1 MYRAPIAPRAIV
13 RKNGPPVADHFARV
27 ESRYARRVPLAATI
41 VIVLVAVAHVWFA
54 ILEMVL
60 WTKPIGI
67 KTFGRPKQV
76 MIDSASLAQ
85 NQGLYNLFL
94 VAGLVWSLI
103 AAEPMAHA
111 LKLFFLGCVLVAG
124 IFGAITASK
133 KILFVQA
140 IPAAIGLAL
149 VVLSGT

>member
-1 MYRAPIAPRAIV
+1 MYRASIGPAAIV
-13 RKNGPPVADHFARV
+13 RKKSPLVADDFARL
-27 ESRYARRVPLAATI
+27 ESRYARAVPLAATI

-67 KTFGRPKQV
+67 KTFGRPKQQ

-94 VAGLVWSLI
+94 VAGLVWSLV

-124 IFGAITASK
+124 LFGAATASK

-140 IPAAIGLAL
+140 LPAAIGLAL
-149 VVLSGT
+149 VLLSGT